1 MGIETYTT
9 PGYDVDATI
18 ALKIRPS
25 EKEDLELDLEPEEKS
40 YAFYRIMAI
49 VMAVLP
55 FWLLL
60 FLPFKALT
68 YKYEILK
75 VSECNA
81 FALLKSFF
89 SKNFAGNHIF
99 DTLPVLPPN
108 SITLSVT
115 NGLFFYLM
123 MISIPVCFIIS
134 LVAAIFKKTS
144 PALLRTILCIE
155 FFVYAGYML
164 SLMLACN
171 FHGLKNAEPMVLPC
185 LIMIAIS
192 LVMYIVLSAVKSG
205 VRSLLG
211 LLIFL
216 LTFVSAGAVLYSLF
230 SNKEAITALFEGK
243 KLYKTLTIAVAA
255 VYGVSIIL
263 ALGGIS
269 AKRLCR
275 ADVVRSAIM
284 LYLGVRVVFFTLFEK
299 SFSDSTLFAIISTA
313 AALVML
319 LIELLVLRRRKKKSI
334 ANTSLLVSSELKRR
348 DAARERDK
356 ALALREKKAKKDM
369 KAMQRKAKKEEKAL
383 KRKAKKAAK
392 AQKKQEKAAQKPKKE
407 LSEKALKKQEA
418 KAAKAAEKSG
428 KKAAKAKKVKTP
440 KSETFFYRIVI
451 AILAVLP
458 ILAFLIL
465 KTKVFTDG
473 YEAKE
478 MGFFKA
484 FGELF
489 AADFTGNKFLGFLP
503 VFAPSDAF
511 LAMIPGVLF
520 YLIPISMVA
529 CLTIAI
535 ISIIKPKRILKAIKS
550 ILIIEFCVCGLFA
563 ISTAC
568 ISLFGSVDA
577 ALDLPSLIVAV
588 IAFIAY
594 LVFTVMKNGKST
606 FLGLVLFLL
615 AFVAAGA
622 VVLAI
627 AANTESIRDIYLT
640 NDLVKIAT
648 LAVVAFYAIAATLA
662 FLAIAGKKL
671 RRGDVVLCW
680 IMIYLGVR
688 IIMMSFLCDAYKD
701 FLILGVVATV
711 ASVIMLI
718 IESIVLKRKKNAEL
732 MEKYADYVSAAPVQ
746 VSTETAIVVAANPVE
761 DTDVISTQVSN
772 PFELNIEPSVEP
784 VAASTT
790 AQGIDVYGIAFD
802 PFIGTLTL
810 DERKEFVYLFMAKPY
825 PGIPEYQVGGD
836 NRTFFRKVFINLGT
850 LRDQLSNS
858 LLEKIYQYTIKL

>member
-25 EKEDLELDLEPEEKS
+25 ETEDLELDLEPEEKS

-60 FLPFKALT
+60 FLPFKTLT

-75 VSECNA
+75 LSECNA

-108 SITLSVT
+108 SITLSAT

-123 MISIPVCFIIS
+123 MISIPVCFLIS

-155 FFVYAGYML
+155 FLVYAGYML

-192 LVMYIVLSAVKSG
+192 LVMYIILSAVRSG

-230 SNKEAITALFEGK
+230 SEKGAAAITALFEGK

-263 ALGGIS
+263 ALGGIC
-269 AKRLCR
+269 AKRLCK
-275 ADVVRSAIM
+275 ADVIRSAIM

-299 SFSDSTLFAIISTA
+299 SFSDSTLFAVISTA

-334 ANTSLLVSSELKRR
+334 ANTSLLVGSELKRR

-369 KAMQRKAKKEEKAL
+369 KVMQRKAKRDEKAL

-418 KAAKAAEKSG
+418 KAVKSAEKSA
-428 KKAAKAKKVKTP
+428 KKTVKVKKVKAP

-451 AILAVLP
+451 AILALLP

-465 KTKVFTDG
+465 KTKVFADS
-473 YEAKE
+473 YEATE

-489 AADFTGNKFLGFLP
+489 AADFGGHKLLGFLP
-503 VFAPSDAF
+503 VFAPSDAL
-511 LAMIPGVLF
+511 LAMIPGALF
-520 YLIPISMVA
+520 YLIPVSMVA

-535 ISIIKPKRILKAIKS
+535 ISIINPKRILKAIKS

-594 LVFTVMKNGKST
+594 LVFTVMKNGRST

-615 AFVAAGA
+615 SFVAAGA

-627 AANTESIRDIYLT
+627 AAKSEGIRNMYLT
-640 NDLVKIAT
+640 NDFVKIAT
-648 LAVVAFYAIAATLA
+648 LAVVAFYAIVAALA

-688 IIMMSFLCDAYKD
+688 IIMMSFLRDAYKD

-711 ASVIMLI
+711 AAIIMLI

-732 MEKYADYVSAAPVQ
+732 MAKYADYVPSAPVQ
-746 VSTETAIVVAANPVE
+746 LPSEAVVVATPVE
-761 DTDVISTQVSN
+761 EELISTQVSN
-772 PFELNIEPSVEP
+772 PFELNVDAPVEP
-784 VAASTT
+784 VATSTS